1 MYRFNASWLMWV
13 SCCSALAVT
22 MLVAGQGS
30 GEAAGLPGRAYEAP
44 HTRIRL
50 LTGGMLEQNGTAAR
64 LAGIEISMEAGWK
77 TYWRTPGE
85 GIAPSFSWDESA
97 NLKDVRVLWP
107 APIRFSEAGSASIGY
122 AGRVL
127 LPLVITP
134 QDPAKPVS
142 LSLAVAYGVCKD
154 ICMPVEAQLSLDMDT
169 PPKPS
174 DREQVLAALDR
185 VPRQQEPGG
194 KSCPHR
200 FLSARMTQG
209 NEGKTQLRVE
219 TTFDR
224 LAGGLDL
231 IAEAP
236 QEAGLG
242 APSPSMAR
250 VAGRSAWLFDV
261 PPEGV
266 PALREKPLTFTAV
279 SDQGSCES
287 VSPVE

>member
-1 MYRFNASWLMWV
+1 MYRFNVSWLMSV
-13 SCCSALAVT
+13 SCLAA
-22 MLVAGQGS
+22 VAATAVLASQSTGTIG
-30 GEAAGLPGRAYEAP
+30 GMPGLTYEAP

-50 LTGGMLEQNGTAAR
+50 LTGGMLEQDGVRAR
-64 LAGIEISMEAGWK
+64 LAGLEITMEAGWK

-97 NLKDVRVLWP
+97 NLRDVRVLWP

-122 AGRVL
+122 SERVL

-134 QDPAKPVS
+134 EDTAKPVS

-174 DREQVLAALDR
+174 DREQVLAALER
-185 VPRQQEPGG
+185 VPRKQEPGA

-200 FLSARMTQG
+200 FLSARMAEAG
-209 NEGKTQLRVE
+209 GKPQLRVE
-219 TTFDR
+219 TAFDR

-231 IAEAP
+231 MVEAP

-242 APSPSMAR
+242 APRLSMAR
-250 VAGRSAWLFDV
+250 VAGRSAWLFDLA
-261 PPEGV
+261 PEGV
-266 PALREKPLTFTAV
+266 AALREKPLTFTAV